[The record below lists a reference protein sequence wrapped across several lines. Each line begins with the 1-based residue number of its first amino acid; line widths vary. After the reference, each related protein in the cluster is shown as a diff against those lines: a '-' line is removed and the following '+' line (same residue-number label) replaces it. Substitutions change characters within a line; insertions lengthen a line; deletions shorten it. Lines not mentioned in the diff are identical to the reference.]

1 MPPLLE
7 ELWFSTPH
15 VPPIKE
21 ALSVKPVSRGIDR
34 ITVTFDDPNLVANA
48 GLLLIA
54 TLVQKLGLESLCNKT
69 IAFTDRP
76 GGYQPGRKILT
87 LVHAMVVGASHIDH
101 ADMLRAGSTAAVLPH
116 RVMAPS
122 TLGTFL
128 RAFSFGHV
136 RQFEKVIDGAL
147 ARAWSLGAG
156 PGERQLVVDIDSTI
170 REVFGQLKGGAA
182 YGYTKVLGYHPI
194 LATRADTG
202 EILHARMR
210 KGSANTQRGTKRFV
224 EELVARLRRAGAT
237 GQIIMRFD
245 SGYWSNETIKVLVRL
260 EVSFTM
266 AVRTGTKAID
276 KAIAEIDES
285 SWVAIAYPVGGE
297 AMVAECTYKGRR
309 LIVRRTRLLGA
320 QAHLWPHWRHFAF
333 LSDLGGTAV
342 ELDAFHRRHATV
354 ELCIDDWKEGA
365 GMEHCPSG
373 DFSANAAWM
382 CCAVLAHNLIRWS
395 AGLGGLVEEDTLV
408 VARTLRTRYFS
419 VPARL
424 VNRSGTPT
432 LRGPTH
438 WPWAQS
444 FTRALS
450 NLRVVAFAAT

>member
-1 MPPLLE
+1 M
-7 ELWFSTPH
+7 
-15 VPPIKE
+15 
-21 ALSVKPVSRGIDR
+21 KPVSRGIDR
-34 ITVTFDDPNLVANA
+34 IAVTFDDPNLVANA
-48 GLLLIA
+48 GLLLVA
-54 TLVQKLGLESLCNKT
+54 TLVAKLGLEDLCNST
-69 IAFTDRP
+69 IRLGTRI
-76 GGYQPGRKILT
+76 GGFQPGRKILT
-87 LVHAMVVGASHIDH
+87 LVHSMVAGATHIDH

-136 RQFEKVIDGAL
+136 RQFEKVIGDTL
-147 ARAWSLGAG
+147 QRAWSLGAG
-156 PGERQLVVDIDSTI
+156 PGNNQLVVDIDSTI
-170 REVFGQLKGGAA
+170 REVFGKLKGGAA
-182 YGYTKVLGYHPI
+182 YGYSKVLGYHPI

-237 GQIIMRFD
+237 GQIIIRFD
-245 SGYWSNETIKVLVRL
+245 SGYWSNETIKVLTRL
-260 EVSFTM
+260 GVSYTM
-266 AVRTGTKAID
+266 AVRTGTKAIQS
-276 KAIAEIDES
+276 AIAGIDEAD
-285 SWVAIAYPVGGE
+285 WVSIDYPIGGE

-309 LIVRRTRLLGA
+309 LVVRRTRLSGP
-320 QAHLWPHWRHFAF
+320 QATLWPGWRHFAF
-333 LSDLGGTAV
+333 LSDLAGTAV
-342 ELDAFHRRHATV
+342 ELDAFHRRHAVV

-395 AGLGGLVEEDTLV
+395 ARLGDLVEDDTLV
-408 VARTLRTRYFS
+408 VAATLRTRYFS

-432 LRGPTH
+432 LRGPAH
-438 WPWAQS
+438 WPWAS
-444 FTRALS
+444 LFTSALAT
-450 NLRVVAFAAT
+450 LRGVTFAPT

>member
-1 MPPLLE
+1 
-7 ELWFSTPH
+7 
-15 VPPIKE
+15 
-21 ALSVKPVSRGIDR
+21 VKSVSRGIDR
-34 ITVTFDDPNLVANA
+34 IAVTFDDPNLVANA
-48 GLLLIA
+48 GLLLVA
-54 TLVQKLGLESLCNKT
+54 TLVAKLGLEDLCNSSIRLGT
-69 IAFTDRP
+69 RI
-76 GGYQPGRKILT
+76 GGFQPGRKILT
-87 LVHAMVVGASHIDH
+87 LVHAMVAGASHIDH
-101 ADMLRAGSTAAVLPH
+101 ADVLRAGSTAEVLSH

-136 RQFEKVIDGAL
+136 RQFEKVIGDALGA
-147 ARAWSLGAG
+147 AWSLGLG
-156 PGERQLVVDIDSTI
+156 PGADQLVVDIDSTI
-170 REVFGQLKGGAA
+170 REVFGRLKSGAA

-237 GQIIMRFD
+237 GQIIIRFD
-245 SGYWSNETIKVLVRL
+245 SGYWNYETIKVLTRL
-260 EVSFTM
+260 KVSYTM
-266 AVRTGTKAID
+266 AVRTGVKALQ
-276 KAIAEIDES
+276 AAMSEIDES
-285 SWVAIAYPVGGE
+285 DWVAIAYPVGGE

-309 LIVRRTRLLGA
+309 LVVRRTRLTGP
-320 QAHLWPHWRHFAF
+320 QATLWPQWRHFAF
-333 LSDLGGTAV
+333 LTDLEGTAV
-342 ELDAFHRRHATV
+342 ELDAFHRRHAVV

-395 AGLGGLVEEDTLV
+395 ARLGDLVEDDTLV
-408 VARTLRTRYFS
+408 VAATLRTRYFS

-432 LRGPTH
+432 LRGPAN
-438 WPWAQS
+438 WPWAGS
-444 FTRALS
+444 FTNALT
-450 NLRVVAFAAT
+450 NLRAVAFAPT

>member
-1 MPPLLE
+1 
-7 ELWFSTPH
+7 
-15 VPPIKE
+15 
-21 ALSVKPVSRGIDR
+21 VKPVSRGIDR
-34 ITVTFDDPNLVANA
+34 IAVTFDDPNLVANA
-48 GLLLIA
+48 GLLLVA
-54 TLVQKLGLESLCNKT
+54 TLVAKLGLEDMCNAT
-69 IAFTDRP
+69 IRLSGRS
-76 GGYQPGRKILT
+76 GGFRPGRKILS
-87 LVHAMVVGASHIDH
+87 LVHAMVAGATHIDH
-101 ADMLRAGSTAAVLPH
+101 ADLLRAGSTASVLPH

-136 RQFEKVIDGAL
+136 RQFEKVIGDAL
-147 ARAWSLGAG
+147 TRAWSLGAG
-156 PGERQLVVDIDSTI
+156 PGDKQLVVDIDSTI
-170 REVFGQLKGGAA
+170 REVYGKLKGGAA

-210 KGSANTQRGTKRFV
+210 MGSANTQRGTKRFV
-224 EELVARLRRAGAT
+224 EELVARLRRAGAS

-245 SGYWSNETIKVLVRL
+245 SGYWSGETIKVLTRL
-260 EVSFTM
+260 GVSFTM
-266 AVRTGTKAID
+266 AVRTGTKALD
-276 KAIAEIDES
+276 ACIAAIDES
-285 SWVAIAYPVGGE
+285 SWVAIDYPAGGV

-309 LIVRRTRLLGA
+309 LIVRRTRLVGP
-320 QAHLWPHWRHFAF
+320 QAALWPNWRHFAF
-333 LSDLGGTAV
+333 LSDLAGSAV
-342 ELDAFHRRHATV
+342 ELDAFHRRHAVV

-395 AGLGGLVEEDTLV
+395 AALGGLVEEDTLV

-419 VPARL
+419 VPGRL

-432 LRGPTH
+432 LRGPSR
-438 WPWAQS
+438 WPWAAS
-444 FTRALS
+444 FSRAIT
-450 NLRVVAFAAT
+450 NLRAVTFAPT

>member
-1 MPPLLE
+1 
-7 ELWFSTPH
+7 
-15 VPPIKE
+15 
-21 ALSVKPVSRGIDR
+21 VKSVSRGIDR
-34 ITVTFDDPNLVANA
+34 IAVTFDDPNLVANA
-48 GLLLIA
+48 GLLLVA
-54 TLVQKLGLESLCNKT
+54 TLVRRLDLEALCNEA
-69 IAFTDRP
+69 IRLSGRI
-76 GGYQPGRKILT
+76 GGFRPGRKILT
-87 LVHAMVVGASHIDH
+87 LVHAMVAGATHIDH
-101 ADMLRAGSTAAVLPH
+101 ADLLRAGSTASVLSH

-136 RQFEKVIDGAL
+136 RQFEKVIGDAL
-147 ARAWSLGAG
+147 TRAWSLGAG
-156 PGERQLVVDIDSTI
+156 PGDRQLVVDIDSTI
-170 REVFGQLKGGAA
+170 REVYGKLKGGAA

-210 KGSANTQRGTKRFV
+210 MGSANTQRGTKRFV

-237 GQIIMRFD
+237 GEMIMRFD
-245 SGYWSNETIKVLVRL
+245 SGYWSGETISVLTRL
-260 EVSFTM
+260 GVSFTM
-266 AVRTGTKAID
+266 AVRTGTKALD
-276 KAIAEIDES
+276 AAIAAIDES
-285 SWVAIAYPVGGE
+285 SWAAIEYPIGGE

-309 LIVRRTRLLGA
+309 LIVRRTRLVGP
-320 QAHLWPHWRHFAF
+320 QAALWPNWRHFAF
-333 LSDLGGTAV
+333 LSDLAGSAV
-342 ELDAFHRRHATV
+342 ELDAFHRRHAVV

-395 AGLGGLVEEDTLV
+395 AALGGLVEEDTLV

-419 VPARL
+419 VPGRL

-432 LRGPTH
+432 LRGPAG
-438 WPWAQS
+438 WPWADS
-444 FTRALS
+444 FSRALTS
-450 NLRVVAFAAT
+450 LRAVTFAPT